1 MNNTTSH
8 LLAAT
13 SSTFEQLGFLFAE
26 QELTDEQEAA
36 QVGAAARVAF
46 EGPFSGVVEIHT
58 AGDLLPE
65 LAANMLGETTEP
77 DRRLHLDALGE
88 VTNVITGNLLP
99 CLGGSEVVFKL
110 HPPTV
115 VDHPSDF
122 GTSGY
127 PLAANGSLGVES
139 GRVDV
144 FLYVSNP
151 IEAAT
156 S

>member
-13 SSTFEQLGFLFAE
+13 TSTFEKLGFLFAE

-36 QVGAAARVAF
+36 QVGPAARVAF
-46 EGPFSGVVEIHT
+46 EGPFSGVVEIRT

-65 LAANMLGETTEP
+65 LAANMLGEATEA

-88 VTNVITGNLLP
+88 VANVITGNLLP
-99 CLGGSEVVFKL
+99 ALGGSTVVFKL

-122 GTSGY
+122 GPSGY
-127 PLAANGSLGVES
+127 PLVANGSLGVEN

-144 FLYVSNP
+144 FLYVS
-151 IEAAT
+151 ETVEVAT